1 MNRLFKKVSIAIV
14 SFMMV
19 FSALPTSYSFTESVW
34 AEEKSGLYHEG
45 DVWNYYQN
53 GEIATDTTTLV
64 KYNDSWW
71 YVKDGRIDFG
81 ANTLVKY
88 NGKWFYVRGGKVD
101 FSATTVVKYNGSWWY
116 VHNGEVDFSAHTLC
130 KYNGIWWFINNGR
143 IDWNSE
149 TVVKYGSSW
158 YYVNRGRVNW
168 SATGLCKYNGT
179 WWYIQN
185 GRVNFNATT
194 LCKYNGSWWFIKD
207 GQINWHE
214 RTLVRY
220 GNTWY
225 YVNKGRLDW
234 SFNGTCERNGY
245 LYAVRHGIVDFSV
258 TPIRNNDWV
267 SGLNISKKTDQL
279 IMVSVNDTSVTVSL
293 HDKDADGTWSQVI
306 TTNGHIG
313 RNGLGK
319 TVEGDKKTPVGV
331 YYFTKAFGNA
341 ADPGCAIDF
350 THCDSSYYWVDDSDS
365 AYYNQF
371 VSTKYVRKDWS
382 SAEHISAV
390 GDRYNYVL
398 ALNYNSACTP
408 GLGSAVFLHCGN
420 SNTTGC
426 IAIPQSAMI
435 QIMRDVRKDCAIV
448 IDSSGNIEN
457 Y

>member
-1 MNRLFKKVSIAIV
+1 MNNLLKKIVIGASCLCMSITAIPTDNSVVSPVVVQA
-14 SFMMV
+14 
-19 FSALPTSYSFTESVW
+19 AD
-34 AEEKSGLYHEG
+34 KSGLYHEG
-45 DVWNYYQN
+45 NSWNYYQD

-64 KYNDSWW
+64 KYNGSWW

-81 ANTLVKY
+81 A
-88 NGKWFYVRGGKVD
+88 
-101 FSATTVVKYNGSWWY
+101 TTVVKYNGTWWY
-116 VHNGEVDFSAHTLC
+116 VHNGEVDFSARTLC
-130 KYNGIWWFINNGR
+130 KYNGIWWYINNGR

-149 TVVKYGSSW
+149 TVVKYGSTW
-158 YYVNRGRVNW
+158 YYVNHGRVNW
-168 SATGLCKYNGT
+168 SATVVKYNGT

-207 GQINWHE
+207 GQVNWHE

-258 TPIRNNDWV
+258 TPVRNNDWV

-279 IMVSVNDTSVTVSL
+279 IMVSVKGTSATVSL
-293 HDKDADGTWSQVI
+293 HDKDIYGTWSQVI

-420 SNTTGC
+420 SNTSGC
-426 IAIPQSAMI
+426 IAIPESAMI
-435 QIMRDVRKDCAIV
+435 QIMRDVREDCAIV
-448 IDSSGNIEN
+448 IDSSGNIGN